1 MTEAGFWHLSVFHVS
16 KERFSVISRSAAL
29 VRVITLLYLQR
40 TCSFG
45 VADSKATLQCACVLR
60 AGWEKKGCYRDK
72 LLNSV
77 LLGSLLTTVFVAFS
91 SFRQSAVVIERTSE
105 VLFACRPID
114 SSSLQAS
121 HSQVNIHKLKPSN

>member
-1 MTEAGFWHLSVFHVS
+1 MTEVGFWHLSVFHVS

-77 LLGSLLTTVFVAFS
+77 LLGSLFNDRLRRFFVVS
-91 SFRQSAVVIERTSE
+91 SKCCRHRANERGVVCMSAHR
-105 VLFACRPID
+105 
-114 SSSLQAS
+114 
-121 HSQVNIHKLKPSN
+121 